1 MQAQQVARSELAA
14 TDLDEQ
20 IGPARQE
27 APVAT
32 EARAELDRLAHRRR
46 LVIVEAHAPHYAPL
60 RRPLKRV
67 LTTLRRYRQSL
78 PHQLTVRRPA
88 GGAMRPLRELGQ
100 PFHALADHLGWP
112 SRALSSG
119 APCHHPSSPFQG
131 GQAMRIRL
139 RSGMPVVAI
148 FTLVLVLLATAGP
161 AAAQGKP
168 IRIGEINSY
177 SGLATVYTFP
187 YKEGLADGGQ
197 GDQRRRRRAG
207 PADRVHLPRR
217 QAQARRGGE
226 GRAGAGGAGEGRLP
240 GRLHLERRGAGHLGV
255 RQGGQDPLLR
265 HALPDVA
272 PDLGR
277 RSQVRRPHHQQR
289 EPVRP
294 GPGQEGV
301 HAAVQEVGAHL
312 SRTTSTGTTS
322 GRSSSRT

>member
-1 MQAQQVARSELAA
+1 
-14 TDLDEQ
+14 
-20 IGPARQE
+20 
-27 APVAT
+27 
-32 EARAELDRLAHRRR
+32 
-46 LVIVEAHAPHYAPL
+46 
-60 RRPLKRV
+60 
-67 LTTLRRYRQSL
+67 
-78 PHQLTVRRPA
+78 
-88 GGAMRPLRELGQ
+88 MRPLRELGQ

-131 GQAMRIRL
+131 GPAMRIRL
-139 RSGMPVVAI
+139 RSGMPAVAI

-187 YKEGLADGGQ
+187 YKEGLLMAAKEINDAGGVL
-197 GDQRRRRRAG
+197 G

-226 GRAGAGGAGEGRLP
+226 GRARAGGAGEGRLP
-240 GRLHLERRGAGHLGV
+240 GRLHLERRGAGHLGL

-265 HALPDVA
+265 HPLPDLA

-277 RSQVRRPHHQQR
+277 RPQVRRPHHQQR
-289 EPVRP
+289 EPVRA
-294 GPGQEGV
+294 GPGQEGG
-301 HAAVQEVGAHL
+301 HAARTRSGRT
-312 SRTTSTGTTS
+312 SRPTTSTATTC
-322 GRSSSRT
+322 GRSSSPT